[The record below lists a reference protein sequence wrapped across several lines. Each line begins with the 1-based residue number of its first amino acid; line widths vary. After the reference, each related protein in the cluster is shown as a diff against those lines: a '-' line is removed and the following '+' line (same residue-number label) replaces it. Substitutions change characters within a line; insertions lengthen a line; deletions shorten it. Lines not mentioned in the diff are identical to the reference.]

1 MELKQVRFLMA
12 NYCQNPLCHTN
23 TTNDRLKKGKWKTR
37 KVYSNSY
44 HGFFCTLN
52 CMNSFWNIF
61 SERIINFIGKIE
73 KPYVLDKSVDIN
85 NIKET
90 IRIRE
95 NESNGFE
102 RHWYYPTD
110 SAVYNHLVETNQLVK
125 E

>member
-1 MELKQVRFLMA
+1 MA
-12 NYCQNPLCHTN
+12 EYCQNPLCHTN

-44 HGFFCTLN
+44 HGYFCTLN

-73 KPYVLDKSVDIN
+73 TPFVLDKSIDIN
-85 NIKET
+85 DIKET
-90 IRIRE
+90 IRTRDYHQ
-95 NESNGFE
+95 ESNT
-102 RHWYYPTD
+102 RYHYITD
-110 SAVYNHLVETNQLVK
+110 STLYSHLRETNQLVK